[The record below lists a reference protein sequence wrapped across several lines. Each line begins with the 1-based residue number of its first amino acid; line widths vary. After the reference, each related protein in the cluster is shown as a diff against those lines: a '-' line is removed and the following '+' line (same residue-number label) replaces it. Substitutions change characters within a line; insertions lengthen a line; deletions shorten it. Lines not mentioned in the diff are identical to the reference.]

1 MANMFEKA
9 QIDEIHGS
17 HFTAIGG
24 DQNTTVNNIQP
35 AKSSKDMLM
44 KMLNPDLKAHIN
56 RDKACLKGTRE
67 KIIQKIM
74 DWIHEP
80 DAAKAFFIHGPAG
93 TGKSAIGHSVG
104 QLCKEENCLGAFF
117 HFDRTFAM
125 ERNPAKAICTIAFS
139 LALYIPEF
147 KDSLQ
152 RLLDKDPFIL
162 DSPSLD
168 DQWLNLIH
176 MPAQKVGSSRLVV
189 IVVDA
194 LDESGPQ
201 VSDGERETFISILL
215 KGIQELPGKFR
226 VLVTSRP
233 EKDITAIYAKYSY
246 SQMMVQNMSTLEHTR
261 DDIDAYVVYKMQK
274 FIDEG
279 SLDHSHCKTIG
290 EKSEGHFQWASTLC
304 KALHQENKPGI
315 NIWKRYENFIASTEG
330 DHNGDINI
338 LDQLYHAVLSEV
350 LKVENVDAMRKYKN
364 TMGQILAAFE
374 PLSKHAIQG
383 LQKASGHQEGE
394 LPDDDQGVDV
404 VISWLGSLF
413 TGVNDSNTPI
423 RPMHTSIRDFLLDEN
438 RSNIFYVDLTDG
450 HMIMAT
456 GTLKLMSKELHFN
469 MCNLKSSYLFNHQM
483 INVKDME
490 ALETKEGLMYA
501 CLFWS
506 YHLVGAEYGIK
517 VLNSVKEF
525 MLRAVIFWVEVLGI
539 RSKVDVVSQSM
550 DNTLQWLGSSR
561 VSMRFLDKVPGLH
574 VIQNAGTATRIL
586 ETIAWEI
593 KKFGHIFGR
602 IITESTPH
610 LYISGITFLPTTS
623 LLQEL
628 FLKQFASPANF
639 VQGHQAIWPALE
651 VSLSGHKNGVTSV
664 AFSPDGTRI
673 VSGSGDKSVRIWN
686 AENGTA
692 VGTPFQG
699 HTHWV
704 SSVAF
709 SPDGTRIVSG
719 SWDNT
724 VRIWN
729 GEDGTAV
736 GKPLQGHTES
746 VCSVAFSPDG
756 TRIVSGSGDTTV
768 RIWNADSGTAVGKPL
783 QGHTDWVR
791 SVAFSPDGT
800 RIVSGSD
807 DNSVR
812 IWNADSG
819 TAVGKP
825 LQGHTDGVFSVAF
838 SPDGT
843 RIVSGSDDNSVR
855 IWNADGG
862 TAVWK
867 PLQRYMAR
875 VRSMAFSPD
884 GTRIV
889 SVSDDNSVRIWNAD
903 SGTAVGKPLQG
914 HTNWVRSVAFSPDG
928 TRIVSGSGDTTVRIW
943 NAHIGTAVG
952 KPLQGHTN
960 LVSSVAFSPD
970 GTRIVSGS
978 QDKSVRIWNA
988 DSGTAVGKPLQ
999 SHTDEV
1005 TSTANHMILHPLTST
1020 PSAISKYFPGS
1031 GDNSV
1036 RIWNAD
1042 SGTAVEK
1049 PLQGHTS
1056 LVFSVAFSPDGTR
1069 IVSGS
1074 WDTTVRIWNADSGT
1088 AVGEPLQGHTD
1099 WVRSVAFSPDGTR
1112 IVSGSDDNS
1121 VRIWNAASGT
1131 AVGKPLQEHT
1141 ESVCSVAFSPD
1152 GTRIVSGSGD
1162 TTVRIWNADSGTAV
1176 EKPFQGHTG
1185 WVCSVAFSPDGTR
1198 IVSGSDD
1205 NTVRIWNADSG
1216 TAVGKPLQGHT
1227 QSVCSVA
1234 FSPDG
1239 TRIVSGSGDT
1249 TVRIWNADSGTAVGK
1264 PLQGHTDWVRSVSFS
1279 PDGTRIVSGS
1289 DDMSVRIWN
1298 ADSGTAVGKPL
1309 QGHTSSISSVAFSPD
1324 GTRIVSGSGDTSVRI
1339 WNADSG
1345 TAAGKPSQRHMDE
1358 VTSTASHIILHPL
1371 KSTLFAISK
1380 YFPMLELQQNG
1391 WLVDPNNE
1399 SLILWIP
1406 PEYRSVLSIP
1416 PLAWVISQEYDPAIL
1431 DWGTFTAHGP
1441 NWTSCYTQPSASIIT
1456 DAESE
1461 FETAF
1466 TLPPMP
1472 PTKKPHFRQLIQK
1485 LSKPITKFRTNYR

>member
-1 MANMFEKA
+1 MADILQNA
-9 QIDEIHGS
+9 QNVKNYGQSTIVGHN
-17 HFTAIGG
+17 
-24 DQNTTVNNIQP
+24 QYNTVNNFQ
-35 AKSSKDMLM
+35 AESSQDKLF
-44 KMLNPDLKAHIN
+44 KMLNPDLKAHVN
-56 RDKACLKGTRE
+56 RDKACLTGTRE

-74 DWIHEP
+74 DWIHDP

-104 QLCKEENCLGAFF
+104 RLCKEENCLGAFF

-147 KDSLQ
+147 KNSLQ
-152 RLLDKDPFIL
+152 ELLDKDPFIL

-168 DQWLNLIH
+168 DQWLNLIQ
-176 MPAQKVGSSRLVV
+176 MPAQKVDSSRLVV
-189 IVVDA
+189 IIVDA

-246 SQMMVQNMSTLEHTR
+246 SQMMVQDMSTLEHTR

-315 NIWKRYENFIASTEG
+315 NIRKRYENFIASTGG
-330 DHNGDINI
+330 DHNGDLNI
-338 LDQLYHAVLSEV
+338 LDQLYQAVLGEV

-383 LQKASGHQEGE
+383 LQKASSNQEGE
-394 LPDDDQGVDV
+394 DPNNDQGVESVDV

-438 RSNIFYVDLTDG
+438 RSNIFHVDLTDG
-450 HMIMAT
+450 HMIIAT

-469 MCNLKSSYLFNHQM
+469 MCNLKSSYLLNHEM
-483 INVKDME
+483 MNVKDME
-490 ALETKEGLMYA
+490 ALEKQEALMYA

-525 MLRAVIFWVEVLGI
+525 MLRAVIFWIEVLGI
-539 RSKVDVVSQSM
+539 RSKVDVVSKSM
-550 DNTLQWLGSSR
+550 DNTLQWLNSFI
-561 VSMRFLDKVPGLH
+561 VSMRSLEQVPGLH
-574 VIQNAGTATRIL
+574 VIQNAGKATRIL

-628 FLKQFASPANF
+628 FLKHFASPANF
-639 VQGHQAIWPALE
+639 LQGHQAIWPALE
-651 VSLSGHKNGVTSV
+651 VSLSGHRREVTSV

-673 VSGSGDKSVRIWN
+673 VSGSGDNSVRIWN

-692 VGTPFQG
+692 VGKPLQG
-699 HTHWV
+699 HTDWV

-719 SWDNT
+719 SGDNS
-724 VRIWN
+724 
-729 GEDGTAV
+729 A
-736 GKPLQGHTES
+736 
-746 VCSVAFSPDG
+746 
-756 TRIVSGSGDTTV
+756 

-783 QGHTDWVR
+783 QGHTNWVSSVAFSPDGAR
-791 SVAFSPDGT
+791 IVSGSVDNSVRLWNADSGTAVGKPLKGHTELVSSVGFSPDGTRIVSGSGDNSVRIWNAESGTAVGDPLKGHTKFVFSVAFSPDGT
-800 RIVSGSD
+800 RIVSGSG

-825 LQGHTDGVFSVAF
+825 LQGHAESV
-838 SPDGT
+838 
-843 RIVSGSDDNSVR
+843 V
-855 IWNADGG
+855 
-862 TAVWK
+862 
-867 PLQRYMAR
+867 
-875 VRSMAFSPD
+875 
-884 GTRIV
+884 
-889 SVSDDNSVRIWNAD
+889 
-903 SGTAVGKPLQG
+903 
-914 HTNWVRSVAFSPDG
+914 
-928 TRIVSGSGDTTVRIW
+928 
-943 NAHIGTAVG
+943 
-952 KPLQGHTN
+952 
-960 LVSSVAFSPD
+960 
-970 GTRIVSGS
+970 
-978 QDKSVRIWNA
+978 
-988 DSGTAVGKPLQ
+988 
-999 SHTDEV
+999 
-1005 TSTANHMILHPLTST
+1005 
-1020 PSAISKYFPGS
+1020 
-1031 GDNSV
+1031 
-1036 RIWNAD
+1036 
-1042 SGTAVEK
+1042 
-1049 PLQGHTS
+1049 
-1056 LVFSVAFSPDGTR
+1056 SVAFSPDGTR

-1088 AVGEPLQGHTD
+1088 AVGKPLQGHTD
-1099 WVRSVAFSPDGTR
+1099 RVNSVAFSPDGTR

-1121 VRIWNAASGT
+1121 VRIWNADSGT
-1131 AVGKPLQEHT
+1131 AGGRPLQGHT
-1141 ESVCSVAFSPD
+1141 GFVGSVAFSLD
-1152 GTRIVSGSGD
+1152 GTRIVSASGD
-1162 TTVRIWNADSGTAV
+1162 N
-1176 EKPFQGHTG
+1176 
-1185 WVCSVAFSPDGTR
+1185 
-1198 IVSGSDD
+1198 
-1205 NTVRIWNADSG
+1205 
-1216 TAVGKPLQGHT
+1216 
-1227 QSVCSVA
+1227 
-1234 FSPDG
+1234 
-1239 TRIVSGSGDT
+1239 
-1249 TVRIWNADSGTAVGK
+1249 
-1264 PLQGHTDWVRSVSFS
+1264 
-1279 PDGTRIVSGS
+1279 
-1289 DDMSVRIWN
+1289 SVRIWN

-1309 QGHTSSISSVAFSPD
+1309 QGHTPLQPYPNRSYEVLSVAFSPDGTRIVSTSRFQASVTIWNGEDGTAVGKLLQGHTDGFSSVAFSPD
-1324 GTRIVSGSGDTSVRI
+1324 GTRIVSGSGGHSVRIWNADSGTTVGKPLQGHTRPVNSVGFSPDGTRIVSGSDDNSVRI

-1345 TAAGKPSQRHMDE
+1345 TAVGNPLLGHTAPVISMAFSPDGTKIVSGSWDTTVRIWNAESGTAVGKPLQGHTNWVSSVAFSPDGTRIVSGSDDKSVRIWNADSGTAVGKPLKGHTESVLSVAFSPDGTRIVSGSRDNSVRIWNADSGTAVGKPLQGHTEE
-1358 VTSTASHIILHPL
+1358 VKSTAGHIILHPPT
-1371 KSTLFAISK
+1371 STPSAISDL
-1380 YFPMLELQQNG
+1380 FPVLELRQNG
-1391 WLVDPNNE
+1391 WLVDPTNG

-1406 PEYRSVLSIP
+1406 PEYCSVLSIP
-1416 PLAWVISQEYDPAIL
+1416 PLRWVISQDYDPAIL

-1441 NWTSCYTQPSASIIT
+1441 NWTSCCTQPSASVIT

-1472 PTKKPHFRQLIQK
+1472 HTKIHYSRQLIQK
-1485 LSKPITKFRTNYR
+1485 LSKPISKFRTN